1 MASPSRSAFHDTWKV
16 AIMSD
21 GQQGAGRSETIEA
34 IAGRLR
40 TVLKVVQDL
49 AELPDHGCV
58 SEVARRLI
66 PAAARPPR

>member
-1 MASPSRSAFHDTWKV
+1 
-16 AIMSD
+16 MSD